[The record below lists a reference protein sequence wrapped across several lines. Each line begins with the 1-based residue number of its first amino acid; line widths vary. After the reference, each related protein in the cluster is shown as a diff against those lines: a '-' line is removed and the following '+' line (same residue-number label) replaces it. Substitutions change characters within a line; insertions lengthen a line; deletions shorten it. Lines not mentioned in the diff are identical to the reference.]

1 MLLLGID
8 LGTSS
13 IKASVVDAQTK
24 QVVVSAHYP
33 DVESAISSPQPDW
46 AEQDP
51 EMWWQHTQEAIKRA
65 NATGKYNPKDIV
77 SIGISY
83 QMHGLVMID
92 KAQNVL
98 RPSIIWCDS
107 RAVGIGEKA
116 FHEIGENECLRRL
129 LNSPGN
135 FTASKLAWVKEN
147 QPEIYGDCYKIM
159 LPGDFIGMKFTGNIT
174 TTNSALSEGIF
185 WDFESNDLSQDIFDY
200 FGFSKRLIPTVQPV
214 FSIHGEVT
222 TAVANNLGL
231 SAGTPITYKAGDQPN
246 NALSLNVLNPG
257 EIAATAGTSGVVYA
271 VSDKVSYDEKSR
283 INSFAH
289 VNHQMNEQNRIGIL
303 LCINGTGILNR
314 WVKDNISNGK
324 TYVEMNDAAR
334 QIPIGSDGLSILP
347 FGNGAERILQNKQI
361 GASIQHLNFNLH
373 TSNHIIRAAQEG
385 IAFSLKY
392 GFDMMQDNGVAP
404 KVIRAGKANMFLST
418 IFADALVN
426 ATQTPVELYDT
437 DGAKGAALAGGYG
450 AGYYASIEE
459 AMNALTLLQTIEPQ
473 ASTFDAY
480 ASAYDNWHAS
490 LQKSLG

>member
-8 LGTSS
+8 VGTSS
-13 IKASVVDAQTK
+13 IKASVVDSETK
-24 QVVVSAHYP
+24 QVVASAQYP
-33 DVESAISSPQPDW
+33 DTENTISSPQPNW

-51 EMWWQHTQEAIKRA
+51 ETWWEHTRQAIKRA
-65 NATGKYNPKDIV
+65 NASGNFNPKDIV

-92 KAQNVL
+92 EAKKVL

-107 RAVGIGEKA
+107 RAVEIGEKA
-116 FHEIGENECLRRL
+116 FQEIGEDACLSCL

-147 QPEIYGDCYKIM
+147 EREVYDQCHKIM
-159 LPGDFIGMKFTGNIT
+159 LPGDFIGMKFSDKVT

-185 WDFESNDLSQDIFDY
+185 WDFRTNALSEDIFDY
-200 FGFSKRLIPTVQPV
+200 YGFSRRLIPEIQPV
-214 FSIHGEVT
+214 FSNHGEVT
-222 TAVANNLGL
+222 DAVANDLGL
-231 SAGTPITYKAGDQPN
+231 KAGIPVAYKAGDQPN

-314 WVKDNISNGK
+314 WVKENITNGLD
-324 TYVEMNDAAR
+324 YQEMNEAAAK
-334 QIPIGSDGLSILP
+334 IPIGSDGLSVLP

-361 GASIQHLNFNLH
+361 GAAIENLNFNVH
-373 TSNHIIRAAQEG
+373 TSTHIVRAAQEG

-392 GFDMMQDNGVAP
+392 GFDMMLDNGVTP
-404 KVIRAGKANMFLST
+404 KVIRAGKANMFLSD
-418 IFADALVN
+418 IFSEALVN

-437 DGAKGAALAGGYG
+437 DGAKGAALAGGFG
-450 AGYYASIEE
+450 AGQYNSIEE
-459 AMNALTLLQTIEPQ
+459 AMNGLTLLQTIEPQ
-473 ASTFDAY
+473 KGTFDAY
-480 ASAYDNWHAS
+480 SAAYETWA
-490 LQKSLG
+490 KSLNRAIK

>member
-8 LGTSS
+8 VGTSS

-24 QVVVSAHYP
+24 LVVASAQYP
-33 DVESAISSPQPDW
+33 DTENTISSPQPDW

-51 EMWWQHTQEAIKRA
+51 DTWWEHTKQAIKRV
-65 NATGKYNPKDIV
+65 NASGKYDPKEIV

-83 QMHGLVMID
+83 QMHGLVMVD
-92 KAQNVL
+92 KAKKVL

-107 RAVGIGEKA
+107 RAVEIGKKAFQDIGEDD
-116 FHEIGENECLRRL
+116 CLSCL

-147 QPEIYGDCYKIM
+147 EPEVYNQAFKIM
-159 LPGDFIGMKFTGNIT
+159 LPGDFIGMKFTDNIT

-185 WDFESNDLSQDIFDY
+185 WDFKTNDLSEDIFDY
-200 FGFSKRLIPTVQPV
+200 YGFSRRLIPKIQPV
-214 FSIHGEVT
+214 FSNHGEVT
-222 TAVANNLGL
+222 ELIASDLGL
-231 SAGTPITYKAGDQPN
+231 KAGIPIAYKAGDQPN

-289 VNHQMNEQNRIGIL
+289 VNHQMNNQNRIGIL

-314 WVKDNISNGK
+314 WVKDNISNGLDYPELNEVASK
-324 TYVEMNDAAR
+324 IA
-334 QIPIGSDGLSILP
+334 IGSDGLSILP

-361 GASIQHLNFNLH
+361 GASIQHLNFNVH
-373 TSNHIIRAAQEG
+373 TNNHIIRAAQEG

-392 GFDMMQDNGVAP
+392 GFDMMLDNGVSP
-404 KVIRAGKANMFLST
+404 KVIRAGKANMFLSP
-418 IFADALVN
+418 IFAEALVN
-426 ATQTPVELYDT
+426 STQTPVELYDT

-450 AGYYASIEE
+450 AGKFSSIED
-459 AMNALTLLQTIEPQ
+459 AMSDLTLLQTIEPQ
-473 ASTFDAY
+473 ATTFEAY
-480 ASAYDNWHAS
+480 EKAYQSWDNALNQS
-490 LQKSLG
+490 IK